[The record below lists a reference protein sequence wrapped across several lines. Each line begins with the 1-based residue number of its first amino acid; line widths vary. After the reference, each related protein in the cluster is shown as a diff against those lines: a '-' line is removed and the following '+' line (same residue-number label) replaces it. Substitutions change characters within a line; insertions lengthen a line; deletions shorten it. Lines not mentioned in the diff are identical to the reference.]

1 MEDKLNLG
9 NQARIHCYS
18 YLYIKKYIIGLSD
31 LVKRL

>member
-18 YLYIKKYIIGLSD
+18 YLYIKNYIIGLSD
-31 LVKRL
+31 PVKRL